1 MIYLLIYT
9 SQNTSQNV
17 FKASGVGTFIVFIG
31 RGRERPIMLTLKNIF
46 KDYGQGDT
54 VVHALK
60 GVSLNFRNSEFV
72 SVLGPSGCGKTTM
85 LNIIGGLD
93 KYTDGDLKIE
103 GKSTKDFTD
112 RDWDDYRNHS
122 IGFVF
127 QSYNLIPH
135 QSVIKNVELALTLSG
150 VPREK
155 RTEKAL
161 KALESVGLKDQAK
174 KMPNQLS
181 GGQMQRVAIARAIV
195 NDPEII
201 LADEPTGALDSETS
215 VQVMEILSELS
226 KTRLVIMVTH
236 NEALAYKYS
245 SRIINLFDGKVI
257 GDTLPY
263 AEEDFKASESL
274 PKKQKERSSKKASM
288 SLLTAFSL
296 SLNNL
301 LSKKARTILTSIAG
315 SVGIIGIA
323 LILSLSTGFNAYIQ
337 DIQRDTLANY
347 PVTISS
353 QGVNPAGSASIITGM
368 LNTGDRGVPKFP
380 DDDKVTSQNLIS
392 DMVTNFAGMYE
403 TNDLTEFSKYLK
415 EYTATND
422 CSDIISAISYTY
434 GYTLEIYSKNAAT
447 EQTRRLYPLQVPK
460 MSEVLNYPLTSE
472 QEAQL
477 NTYYEMYTKM
487 LKSQT
492 TFSELIDNQS
502 LITEQY
508 DLLSGKFAA
517 KENEAVLVV
526 DSYNQVSDLDLY
538 NMGLMNDNDIRWI
551 FYKMMLTLF
560 NQTKTD
566 EEIEEFLGCKRS
578 EVYYNGVDF
587 SKIIGTT
594 YKVATTPDRYKR
606 LENEDGSYAKLPSSE
621 FGAELVDKCNFWT
634 EKTTEEFNAFINS
647 ENTRELKIVG
657 VLRLKRGV
665 SAGCL
670 TGSVCYTPA
679 LSSAVKGQI
688 LASQIVKDYLH
699 KVELDKNLYFNVL
712 GTPQNPGVN
721 GQQYAETAVK
731 VGYFDENK
739 PSRILIYPTSFEAKN
754 SVVKIIDEYNARAE
768 EKYRIKY
775 TDYMGLMMESITTI
789 INAVTYVLIAF
800 VSISLLVS
808 SIMIGVITYIS
819 VIERTKEIGVLRS
832 VGASKRDISRMFI
845 AETFII
851 GLAAGLFGILLTI
864 ALNFPINLVITGL
877 SGLTN
882 VAALPVSGAFIL
894 IGISVLLTVL
904 SGLIPAKF
912 AAKRDPVI
920 ALRSE

>member
-1 MIYLLIYT
+1 
-9 SQNTSQNV
+9 
-17 FKASGVGTFIVFIG
+17 
-31 RGRERPIMLTLKNIF
+31 MLTLKNIF

-155 RTEKAL
+155 RAEKAL

-263 AEEDFKASESL
+263 TEEEFEASENL

-353 QGVNPAGSASIITGM
+353 QGVNPAGSASLITSV

-434 GYTLEIYSKNAAT
+434 GYNLEIYGKNAAAG
-447 EQTRRLYPLQVPK
+447 QTRRLYPLQVPK
-460 MSEVLNYPLTSE
+460 MSEVLNYPLTKE

-502 LITEQY
+502 LIAEQY

-526 DSYNQVSDLDLY
+526 DSYNQISDLDLY

-594 YKVATTPDRYKR
+594 YKVATTPDHYKR

-634 EKTTEEFNAFINS
+634 EKTNEEFNAFINS

-688 LASQIVKDYLH
+688 LASQIVKDYLY
-699 KVELDKNLYFNVL
+699 KVELDTNFYFNVL

-864 ALNFPINLVITGL
+864 VLNFPINLVITGL

>member
-1 MIYLLIYT
+1 
-9 SQNTSQNV
+9 
-17 FKASGVGTFIVFIG
+17 
-31 RGRERPIMLTLKNIF
+31 MLTLKNIF

-155 RTEKAL
+155 RAEKAL

-236 NEALAYKYS
+236 NEDLAYKYS

-263 AEEDFKASESL
+263 TEEEFEASESL

-434 GYTLEIYSKNAAT
+434 GYTLEIYGKNAAT

-472 QEAQL
+472 EKAQL

-502 LITEQY
+502 LIAEQY

-688 LASQIVKDYLH
+688 LASQIVKDYLN

-754 SVVKIIDEYNARAE
+754 SVVKIIDEYNAQAE

>member
-1 MIYLLIYT
+1 
-9 SQNTSQNV
+9 
-17 FKASGVGTFIVFIG
+17 
-31 RGRERPIMLTLKNIF
+31 MLTLKNIF

-155 RTEKAL
+155 RAEKAL

-263 AEEDFKASESL
+263 TEEEFEASENL

-353 QGVNPAGSASIITGM
+353 QGVNPAGSASLITSV

-434 GYTLEIYSKNAAT
+434 GYNLEIYGKNAAA

-460 MSEVLNYPLTSE
+460 MSEVLNYPLTKE

-502 LITEQY
+502 LIAEQY

-594 YKVATTPDRYKR
+594 YKVATTPDHYKR
-606 LENEDGSYAKLPSSE
+606 LENEDGSYAKLDSSE

-634 EKTTEEFNAFINS
+634 EKTNEEFNAFINS
-647 ENTRELKIVG
+647 ENTRDLKIVG

-688 LASQIVKDYLH
+688 LASQIVKDYLY
-699 KVELDKNLYFNVL
+699 KVELDTNFYFNVL

-864 ALNFPINLVITGL
+864 VLNFPINLVITGL

-894 IGISVLLTVL
+894 IGISVFLTVL

>member
-1 MIYLLIYT
+1 
-9 SQNTSQNV
+9 
-17 FKASGVGTFIVFIG
+17 
-31 RGRERPIMLTLKNIF
+31 MLTLKNIF

-155 RTEKAL
+155 RAEKAL

-263 AEEDFKASESL
+263 TEEEFEASENL

-353 QGVNPAGSASIITGM
+353 QGVNPAGSASIITSV

-434 GYTLEIYSKNAAT
+434 GYNLEIYGKNAAA

-460 MSEVLNYPLTSE
+460 MSEVLNYPLTKE

-502 LITEQY
+502 LIAEQY

-594 YKVATTPDRYKR
+594 YKVATTPDHYKR

-634 EKTTEEFNAFINS
+634 EKTNEEFNAFINS

-688 LASQIVKDYLH
+688 LASQIVKDYLY
-699 KVELDKNLYFNVL
+699 KVELDTNFYFNVL

-754 SVVKIIDEYNARAE
+754 SVVKIIDEYNAQAK

-864 ALNFPINLVITGL
+864 VLNFPINLVITGL

>member
-1 MIYLLIYT
+1 
-9 SQNTSQNV
+9 
-17 FKASGVGTFIVFIG
+17 
-31 RGRERPIMLTLKNIF
+31 MLTLKNIF

-434 GYTLEIYSKNAAT
+434 GYTLEIYGKNAAT

-566 EEIEEFLGCKRS
+566 EEIEEFLDCKRS

>member
-1 MIYLLIYT
+1 
-9 SQNTSQNV
+9 
-17 FKASGVGTFIVFIG
+17 
-31 RGRERPIMLTLKNIF
+31 MLTLKNIF

-155 RTEKAL
+155 RAEKAL

-236 NEALAYKYS
+236 NEDLAYKYS

-263 AEEDFKASESL
+263 TEEEFEASESL

-434 GYTLEIYSKNAAT
+434 GYTLEIYGKNAAT

-472 QEAQL
+472 EKAQL

-502 LITEQY
+502 LIAEQY

>member
-1 MIYLLIYT
+1 
-9 SQNTSQNV
+9 
-17 FKASGVGTFIVFIG
+17 
-31 RGRERPIMLTLKNIF
+31 MLTLKNIF

-155 RTEKAL
+155 RAEKAL

-263 AEEDFKASESL
+263 TEEEFAASENL

-353 QGVNPAGSASIITGM
+353 QGVNPAGSASLITSV

-434 GYTLEIYSKNAAT
+434 GYNLEIYGKNAAAG
-447 EQTRRLYPLQVPK
+447 QTRRLYPLQVPK
-460 MSEVLNYPLTSE
+460 MSEVLNYPLTKE

-502 LITEQY
+502 LIAEQY

-526 DSYNQVSDLDLY
+526 DSYNQISDLDLY

-634 EKTTEEFNAFINS
+634 EKTNEEFNAFINS

-688 LASQIVKDYLH
+688 LASQIVKDYLY
-699 KVELDKNLYFNVL
+699 KVELDTNFYFNVL

-864 ALNFPINLVITGL
+864 VLNFPINLVITGL

>member
-1 MIYLLIYT
+1 
-9 SQNTSQNV
+9 
-17 FKASGVGTFIVFIG
+17 
-31 RGRERPIMLTLKNIF
+31 MLTLKNIF

-155 RTEKAL
+155 RAEKAL

-263 AEEDFKASESL
+263 TEEEFESSENL

-353 QGVNPAGSASIITGM
+353 QGVNPAGSASLITSV

-434 GYTLEIYSKNAAT
+434 GYNLEIYGKNAAAG
-447 EQTRRLYPLQVPK
+447 QTRRLYPLQVPK
-460 MSEVLNYPLTSE
+460 MSEVLNYPLTKE

-502 LITEQY
+502 LIAEQY

-526 DSYNQVSDLDLY
+526 DSYNQISDLDLY

-594 YKVATTPDRYKR
+594 YKVATTPDHYKR

-634 EKTTEEFNAFINS
+634 EKTNEEFNAFINS
-647 ENTRELKIVG
+647 ENTRDLKIVG

-688 LASQIVKDYLH
+688 LASQIVKDYLY
-699 KVELDKNLYFNVL
+699 KVELDTNFYFNVL

-754 SVVKIIDEYNARAE
+754 SVVKIIDEYNAQAE

-864 ALNFPINLVITGL
+864 VLNFPINLVITGL

>member
-1 MIYLLIYT
+1 
-9 SQNTSQNV
+9 
-17 FKASGVGTFIVFIG
+17 
-31 RGRERPIMLTLKNIF
+31 MLTLKNIF

-155 RTEKAL
+155 RAEKAL

-257 GDTLPY
+257 GDTLPCT
-263 AEEDFKASESL
+263 EEEFEASENL

-353 QGVNPAGSASIITGM
+353 QGVNPAGSASLITSV

-434 GYTLEIYSKNAAT
+434 GYNLEIYGKNAAA

-460 MSEVLNYPLTSE
+460 MSEVLNYPLTKE

-502 LITEQY
+502 LIAEQY

-594 YKVATTPDRYKR
+594 YKVATTPDHYKR

-634 EKTTEEFNAFINS
+634 EKTNEEFNAFINS

-688 LASQIVKDYLH
+688 LASQIVKDYLY
-699 KVELDKNLYFNVL
+699 KVELDTNFYFNVL

-754 SVVKIIDEYNARAE
+754 SVVKIIDEYNAQAE

-864 ALNFPINLVITGL
+864 VLNFPINLVITGL

>member
-1 MIYLLIYT
+1 
-9 SQNTSQNV
+9 
-17 FKASGVGTFIVFIG
+17 
-31 RGRERPIMLTLKNIF
+31 MLTLKNIF

-60 GVSLNFRNSEFV
+60 GVSLNFRNNEFV

-236 NEALAYKYS
+236 NEDLAYKYS

-263 AEEDFKASESL
+263 TEEEFEVSESL

-415 EYTATND
+415 EYTAKND

-434 GYTLEIYSKNAAT
+434 GYTLEIYGKNAAT

-688 LASQIVKDYLH
+688 LASQIVKDYLN

>member
-1 MIYLLIYT
+1 
-9 SQNTSQNV
+9 
-17 FKASGVGTFIVFIG
+17 
-31 RGRERPIMLTLKNIF
+31 MLTLKNIF

-135 QSVIKNVELALTLSG
+135 QSVIRNVELALTLSG

-215 VQVMEILSELS
+215 LQVMEILSELS

-236 NEALAYKYS
+236 NEDLAYKYS

-263 AEEDFKASESL
+263 TEEEFEASESL

-353 QGVNPAGSASIITGM
+353 QGVNPAGSASIITGV

-434 GYTLEIYSKNAAT
+434 GYNLEIYGKNTAT

-472 QEAQL
+472 QESQL

-502 LITEQY
+502 LIAEQY

-634 EKTTEEFNAFINS
+634 KKTTEEFNAFINS

-688 LASQIVKDYLH
+688 LASQIVKDYLN

-721 GQQYAETAVK
+721 GQQYAETGVK

-754 SVVKIIDEYNARAE
+754 SVVKIIDEYNAQAE

>member
-1 MIYLLIYT
+1 
-9 SQNTSQNV
+9 
-17 FKASGVGTFIVFIG
+17 
-31 RGRERPIMLTLKNIF
+31 MLTLKNIF

-155 RTEKAL
+155 RAEKAL

-263 AEEDFKASESL
+263 TEEEFEASENL

-353 QGVNPAGSASIITGM
+353 QGVNPAGSASIITSV

-434 GYTLEIYSKNAAT
+434 GYNLEIYGKNAAA

-460 MSEVLNYPLTSE
+460 MSEVLNYPLTKE

-502 LITEQY
+502 LIAEQY

-594 YKVATTPDRYKR
+594 YKVATTPDHYKR

-634 EKTTEEFNAFINS
+634 EKTNEEFNAFINS

-688 LASQIVKDYLH
+688 LASQIVKDYLY
-699 KVELDKNLYFNVL
+699 KVELDTNFYFNVL

-864 ALNFPINLVITGL
+864 VLNFPINLVITGL

>member
-1 MIYLLIYT
+1 
-9 SQNTSQNV
+9 
-17 FKASGVGTFIVFIG
+17 
-31 RGRERPIMLTLKNIF
+31 MLTLKNIF

-155 RTEKAL
+155 RAEKAL

-263 AEEDFKASESL
+263 TEEEFEASESL

-353 QGVNPAGSASIITGM
+353 QGVNPAGSASIITSV

-422 CSDIISAISYTY
+422 CSDIISAISYSY
-434 GYTLEIYSKNAAT
+434 GYNLEIYGKNAAAG
-447 EQTRRLYPLQVPK
+447 QTRRLYPLQVPK
-460 MSEVLNYPLTSE
+460 MSEVLNYPLTKE

-492 TFSELIDNQS
+492 TFSELINNQS
-502 LITEQY
+502 LIAEQY

-526 DSYNQVSDLDLY
+526 DSYNQISDLDLY

-594 YKVATTPDRYKR
+594 YKVATTPDHYKR

-634 EKTTEEFNAFINS
+634 EKTNEEFNAFINS

-688 LASQIVKDYLH
+688 LASQIVKDYLY
-699 KVELDKNLYFNVL
+699 KVELDTNFYFNVL

-754 SVVKIIDEYNARAE
+754 SVVKIIDEYNAQAE

-864 ALNFPINLVITGL
+864 VLNFPINLVITGL

>member
-1 MIYLLIYT
+1 
-9 SQNTSQNV
+9 
-17 FKASGVGTFIVFIG
+17 
-31 RGRERPIMLTLKNIF
+31 MLTLKNIF

-263 AEEDFKASESL
+263 AEEDFEASESL

-392 DMVTNFAGMYE
+392 DIVTNFAGMYE

-434 GYTLEIYSKNAAT
+434 GYNLEIYGKNAAT

-472 QEAQL
+472 QESQL
-477 NTYYEMYTKM
+477 NSYYERYTEM
-487 LKSQT
+487 LESQT

-594 YKVATTPDRYKR
+594 YKVATKPDRYKR

-634 EKTTEEFNAFINS
+634 EKTNEEFNAFINS

-688 LASQIVKDYLH
+688 LASQIVKDYLN

-712 GTPQNPGVN
+712 GTPQKPDVN
-721 GQQYAETAVK
+721 GQQYAETAGE

>member
-1 MIYLLIYT
+1 M
-9 SQNTSQNV
+9 
-17 FKASGVGTFIVFIG
+17 
-31 RGRERPIMLTLKNIF
+31 
-46 KDYGQGDT
+46 
-54 VVHALK
+54 
-60 GVSLNFRNSEFV
+60 
-72 SVLGPSGCGKTTM
+72 
-85 LNIIGGLD
+85 
-93 KYTDGDLKIE
+93 
-103 GKSTKDFTD
+103 
-112 RDWDDYRNHS
+112 
-122 IGFVF
+122 
-127 QSYNLIPH
+127 
-135 QSVIKNVELALTLSG
+135 
-150 VPREK
+150 
-155 RTEKAL
+155 
-161 KALESVGLKDQAK
+161 
-174 KMPNQLS
+174 
-181 GGQMQRVAIARAIV
+181 
-195 NDPEII
+195 
-201 LADEPTGALDSETS
+201 
-215 VQVMEILSELS
+215 
-226 KTRLVIMVTH
+226 
-236 NEALAYKYS
+236 
-245 SRIINLFDGKVI
+245 
-257 GDTLPY
+257 
-263 AEEDFKASESL
+263 
-274 PKKQKERSSKKASM
+274 
-288 SLLTAFSL
+288 
-296 SLNNL
+296 
-301 LSKKARTILTSIAG
+301 
-315 SVGIIGIA
+315 
-323 LILSLSTGFNAYIQ
+323 
-337 DIQRDTLANY
+337 
-347 PVTISS
+347 
-353 QGVNPAGSASIITGM
+353 
-368 LNTGDRGVPKFP
+368 
-380 DDDKVTSQNLIS
+380 
-392 DMVTNFAGMYE
+392 
-403 TNDLTEFSKYLK
+403 
-415 EYTATND
+415 
-422 CSDIISAISYTY
+422 
-434 GYTLEIYSKNAAT
+434 
-447 EQTRRLYPLQVPK
+447 
-460 MSEVLNYPLTSE
+460 
-472 QEAQL
+472 
-477 NTYYEMYTKM
+477 
-487 LKSQT
+487 
-492 TFSELIDNQS
+492 
-502 LITEQY
+502 
-508 DLLSGKFAA
+508 
-517 KENEAVLVV
+517 
-526 DSYNQVSDLDLY
+526 
-538 NMGLMNDNDIRWI
+538 
-551 FYKMMLTLF
+551 
-560 NQTKTD
+560 
-566 EEIEEFLGCKRS
+566 
-578 EVYYNGVDF
+578 
-587 SKIIGTT
+587 
-594 YKVATTPDRYKR
+594 
-606 LENEDGSYAKLPSSE
+606 
-621 FGAELVDKCNFWT
+621 DKCNFWT

>member
-1 MIYLLIYT
+1 
-9 SQNTSQNV
+9 
-17 FKASGVGTFIVFIG
+17 
-31 RGRERPIMLTLKNIF
+31 MLTLKNIF

-155 RTEKAL
+155 RAEKAL

-263 AEEDFKASESL
+263 TEEEFEASESL

-353 QGVNPAGSASIITGM
+353 QGVNPAGSASIITGV

-434 GYTLEIYSKNAAT
+434 GYTLEIYGKNAAT

-472 QEAQL
+472 EKAQL

-502 LITEQY
+502 LIAEQY

-566 EEIEEFLGCKRS
+566 EEIEEFLDCKRS

-606 LENEDGSYAKLPSSE
+606 LENEDGSYAKLDSSE

-688 LASQIVKDYLH
+688 LASQIVKDYLY

-712 GTPQNPGVN
+712 GTPKNPGVN

-754 SVVKIIDEYNARAE
+754 SVVKIIDEYNAQAE

>member
-1 MIYLLIYT
+1 
-9 SQNTSQNV
+9 
-17 FKASGVGTFIVFIG
+17 
-31 RGRERPIMLTLKNIF
+31 MLTLKNIF

-155 RTEKAL
+155 RAEKAL

-263 AEEDFKASESL
+263 TEEEFEASESL

-353 QGVNPAGSASIITGM
+353 QGVNPAGSASIITSV

-434 GYTLEIYSKNAAT
+434 GYNLEIYGKNAAA

-460 MSEVLNYPLTSE
+460 MSEVLNYPLTKE

-502 LITEQY
+502 LIAEQY

-594 YKVATTPDRYKR
+594 YKVATTPDHYKR

-634 EKTTEEFNAFINS
+634 EKTNEEFNAFINS

-688 LASQIVKDYLH
+688 LASQIVKDYLY
-699 KVELDKNLYFNVL
+699 KVELDTNFYFNVL

-864 ALNFPINLVITGL
+864 VLNFPINLVITGL